1 MSKKGFKLPPLSP
14 LIGTDLINYIRIS
27 RKRKIA
33 GRYWLKYI
41 LTILIILIFTP
52 LRWYERWYLRKKREH
67 RIEKPVFILG
77 HWRSG
82 TTLLHNL
89 LCQSPNAAF
98 VTTYQTVFT
107 QYLGSSKILKPFM
120 GVIMPDKR
128 PSDNVKLNVDYPQ
141 EEEFALCNLTEASY
155 YHFFYFPDDTT
166 EYFNRYVRFSHGSE
180 KWKNAYAELLTRA
193 GFRMRQ
199 RPYLV
204 IKNPV
209 NTGRLAVLRELY
221 PDGRFIHIYRNPYVV
236 FLSTKKFF
244 LELMP
249 TLWFHE
255 FSEKDIEEMIL
266 DTYLKLMELYDR
278 DHAANGNVVDVK
290 FEEFEKNPLESLK
303 SIYHQMGMSTF
314 EQDRPSFESY
324 LGSQKGYRKNKYS
337 ISRREYDLV
346 TSRWQVYLKRWNY
359 GLTSEYGDRGLKCC
373 TIEYDIDT
381 HCFNHKRII
390 RINFNQRVI
399 GYNT

>member
-1 MSKKGFKLPPLSP
+1 MSKKSFKLPPLSP
-14 LIGTDLINYIRIS
+14 LIGTNLINYIRIS

-52 LRWYERWYLRKKREH
+52 LRWYERWYLRKKRSH

-120 GVIMPDKR
+120 GFIMPDKR

-166 EYFNRYVRFSHGSE
+166 EYFDRYVRFSHGAD
-180 KWKNAYAELLTRA
+180 KWKNSYAELLRRA
-193 GFRMRQ
+193 GYIMRE

-209 NTGRLAVLRELY
+209 NTGRLGVLRELY

-255 FSEKDIEEMIL
+255 FSEEDIEEMIL
-266 DTYLKLMELYDR
+266 ETYLKLMELYDR
-278 DHAANGNVVDVK
+278 DHALNGQVVDVK

-303 SIYHQMGMSTF
+303 NIYEQLGMTMF
-314 EQDRPSFESY
+314 EQDRSSFESY
-324 LGSQKGYRKNKYS
+324 LASQKGYRKNKYS

-346 TSRWQVYLKRWNY
+346 TNRWQVYLERWNY
-359 GLTSEYGDRGLKCC
+359 GLPPNMEIVD
-373 TIEYDIDT
+373 
-381 HCFNHKRII
+381 
-390 RINFNQRVI
+390 
-399 GYNT
+399 